1 MDVPWRTRWLARSR
15 VNVLQATAFRHVVLA
30 ALALLLITSLPY
42 LHGYLST
49 PVDKVFSGIVYNV
62 HDTAQYLSWMR
73 ESGSRV
79 FIDNRLTSEANP
91 AIFFNLHWWIPGRLA
106 AMTGASLIGMYH
118 LMRIVSLPLL
128 VAAMVWLCSLFV
140 ADARRRLYT
149 FSVAVLGSG
158 LGWVWVAEKYVRHLD
173 DVRFPTDV
181 YTAPGN
187 AFYTM
192 LVSPHLTLAAA
203 LLMFSLGLAYAGYT
217 QNKMRHSVA
226 AGLVAL
232 ALGQGH
238 VYDLVTVW
246 GVLGLF
252 GLVVTLRDGLS
263 RRAVLHLGMVV
274 ALSAPAAGYW
284 ASVASSANPVWQQ
297 ALNQY
302 DNLGVFTPDPLHL
315 VILLGLRLIVAL
327 ATFSGFVPLAPSAV
341 PGAGS
346 AAEDGGLSAV
356 RNHQNRA
363 LFVKVWAIAGLIM
376 IYLPLKFRI
385 MLLLGLELPLSI
397 LAVEGVLDRIV
408 PWLRDRGSKLWARLR
423 ITPERLTAWSAALFL
438 LAVLPTNLYIF
449 GWRLVD
455 LNRHD
460 YPFYLYRDD
469 AAAIEWLD
477 THTAESDV
485 VLGSFVIGHYVP
497 GLAGNR
503 TFLSNA
509 VMTANF
515 NQKFEDVQHFFD
527 SSTQDAWRDDLMN
540 RYGIRYVIYGEAE
553 KQIGGFDPGQS
564 PLFAEVFASKR
575 TRVFA
580 VRYSGSP

>member
-1 MDVPWRTRWLARSR
+1 MAVRIPWRAQSISSSRLSILRS
-15 VNVLQATAFRHVVLA
+15 AGFRHVLLA
-30 ALALLLITSLPY
+30 SAAILIVTSAPY
-42 LHGYLST
+42 VFGYVT
-49 PVDKVFSGIVYNV
+49 APPDKVFSGIVYNA
-62 HDTAQYLSWMR
+62 HDTTQYLSWMR
-73 ESGSRV
+73 ESGARV

-91 AIFFNLHWWIPGRLA
+91 AIFFNLHWWLPGRLA
-106 AMTGASLIGMYH
+106 AITGMSLMGAYH
-118 LMRIVSLPLL
+118 LMRVLSVPALL
-128 VAAMVWLCSLFV
+128 AAAYWLCTLFV

-149 FSVAVLGSG
+149 FWVAVLGSG
-158 LGWVWVAEKYVRHLD
+158 LGWIWAAEKYLLD
-173 DVRFPTDV
+173 TGGVRFPTDV

-192 LVSPHLTLAAA
+192 LISPHLTLAAA
-203 LLMFSLGLAYAGYT
+203 LLMLTLGLAHLGYT
-217 QNKMRHSVA
+217 RDRLRYSIA

-232 ALGQGH
+232 ALGLGH
-238 VYDLVTVW
+238 IYDLVTVW

-252 GLVVTLRDGLS
+252 GLLVTLRDGLN
-263 RRAVLHLGMVV
+263 RRPVAQLGIVV

-284 ASVASSANPVWQQ
+284 AYVASSANPIWQQ
-297 ALNQY
+297 ALSQY

-327 ATFSGFVPLAPSAV
+327 ATFSGFVPLRSQ
-341 PGAGS
+341 
-346 AAEDGGLSAV
+346 D
-356 RNHQNRA
+356 NRS
-363 LFVKVWAIAGLIM
+363 LLVKVWMVAGLLM

-397 LAVEGVLDRIV
+397 LAVDGVLDRIV
-408 PWLRDRGSKLWARLR
+408 PWLHERGAGLWTRLR
-423 ITPERLTAWSAALFL
+423 LSPERLAAWSAALFL
-438 LAVLPTNLYIF
+438 LALLPTNLYVF
-449 GWRLVD
+449 GWRLVE

-469 AAAIEWLD
+469 LAAIEWID
-477 THTAESDV
+477 ANTAETDA
-485 VLGSFVIGHYVP
+485 VLSSFTIGHYVP

-515 NQKFEDVQHFFD
+515 NQKFADVQRFFD
-527 SSTQDAWRDDLMN
+527 SATDEAWRRDLID

-553 KQIGGFDPGQS
+553 KQIGGFDPEGS
-564 PLFAEVFASKR
+564 PVFSEVFSSAH

-580 VRYSGSP
+580 VQQ